1 MAKAKENIVT
11 ELTTG
16 IPGWVKG
23 VIWGGVI
30 FGGAYLA
37 YKIYKGAGATLDTL
51 QRNKALKEE
60 EERLKKEGEF
70 PTYSDL
76 EYEQMANA
84 LFAALD
90 GYFTESEEQFLPVFM
105 RMKNRMD
112 VIKLIDA
119 FGVRDVSPIYGEA
132 DLATQIGRYFTT
144 SEKEEYIN
152 GPLRRNGVK
161 YQF

>member
-23 VIWGGVI
+23 LIWGGVI
-30 FGGAYLA
+30 FGGIYVG
-37 YKIYKGAGATLDTL
+37 YKIYKGAGSTLESL
-51 QRNKALKEE
+51 KRNKSLKEE
-60 EERLKKEGEF
+60 EEKLKKEGEF
-70 PTYSDL
+70 PNYSDM

-90 GYFTESEEQFLPVFM
+90 GYLSESEEDFLPVFM

-112 VIKLIDA
+112 VVKLIDA
-119 FGVRDVSPIYGEA
+119 FGVRDVSPIYGAA
-132 DLATQIGRYFTT
+132 DLSTQISRYFSP
-144 SEKEEYIN
+144 SEKEDYIN